1 MSSDSTDAPV
11 TTVHLPWGA
20 WYRDETTELRFPK
33 TLVVDVLS
41 PAGGT
46 PMDDAS
52 IAAAIASPTDSKQL
66 SDLAIGRRSACLVVD
81 DLARP
86 TRASEVLAPVI
97 NELLAAGIS
106 DSKIEI
112 VVATGSHGSLSPQEI
127 AWKVGDDIS
136 KRFRVQSHNCRSG
149 VVPTGIQYGDRE
161 LQVNQT
167 FMNADLRIAISSV
180 LPHSFAGYS
189 GGAKLIL
196 PGLADLPS
204 ISRSHKFVQLGL
216 RGGADPNANGFR
228 TEAEGIARQLGL
240 EFVVCVVTGPARE
253 TTGVF
258 SGDIVGAH
266 RSACDSACRAFA
278 TPLTRTYDCA
288 VLNAYPKDCDLVQ
301 AANAF
306 VAWKTAKHPVVK
318 KDGLVI
324 LTTACSQGIGHH
336 GLFDPT
342 GISYRKPGPL
352 RHLRGRELWLDVPA
366 LTTQEVHQLY
376 SDQYRVFRDPGD
388 LETALESRLPPNS
401 TIAVFPCAPM
411 QQVQDQR

>member
-1 MSSDSTDAPV
+1 M

-20 WYRDETTELRFPK
+20 WYQDETIALRFPAK
-33 TLVVDVLS
+33 LAVDVLKPTGAAS
-41 PAGGT
+41 
-46 PMDDAS
+46 MDKAS

-66 SDLAIGRRSACLVVD
+66 SDLAIGRRSACIVVD
-81 DLARP
+81 DMARP
-86 TRASEVLAPVI
+86 TQAAEILAPVI
-97 NELLAAGIS
+97 SELLEAGIS
-106 DSKIEI
+106 ESKIDI
-112 VVATGSHGSLSPQEI
+112 VIATGSHGSLSTQEI
-127 AWKVGDDIS
+127 AWKVGENIS
-136 KRFRVQSHNCRSG
+136 TRFRVQSHNCRSG
-149 VVPTGIQYGDRE
+149 MVSTGIQYGDQE
-161 LQVNQT
+161 LRVNQT
-167 FMNADLRIAISSV
+167 FMNADLRIAVGSV

-196 PGLADLPS
+196 PGIVDLSS

-228 TEAEGIARQLGL
+228 TEAEQIARQLGL

-253 TTGVF
+253 TTDVF
-258 SGDIVGAH
+258 CGDIVEAH
-266 RSACDSACRAFA
+266 RAACQSARSAFA

-306 VAWKTAKHPVVK
+306 VAWKTAKQPVVRQ
-318 KDGLVI
+318 DGLVI
-324 LTTACSQGIGHH
+324 LATACSQGIGHH

-352 RHLRGRELWLDVPA
+352 RHLRGRELWLYVPA

-376 SDQYRVFRDPGD
+376 SDQYRVFRNPGD
-388 LETALESRLPPNS
+388 LEAALELRLPPKS
-401 TIAVFPCAPM
+401 TVAVFPCAPM